1 MRNLHMKSHLAI
13 LANLFIATLMTQ
25 AQIPE
30 TYQWSSVKFGG
41 GGFVTGVITCPT
53 EKNLIYA
60 RTDVGGAY
68 RWIEETQSW
77 KSISYA
83 VSPNQT
89 GLLCVESLA
98 IDPSE
103 PNKVYLFAGQ
113 GYFNNGLTAIL
124 ISSDYGE
131 TFKTVDVSSKFRANG
146 NNSGRANGERLAVD
160 PNKGSILFCG
170 TRDKGLFKSIDS
182 GLTWVKVSGFPITTT
197 TNGNGICVVEFDA
210 ASSTKGNPTQT
221 IYAAVSRSGADNIFV
236 SYDAGET
243 WNPISGNP
251 TTYMP
256 QHCLLTKD
264 FLYVTYADAE
274 GPGTPKGEGAVWK
287 YDLKN
292 NVWKDISPAN
302 HSYGGISIDR
312 SNPLNIAVSTYGK
325 WQSQTWIPGVTP
337 YGDDLY
343 KSKDGGNTW
352 SKRLLG
358 NNLAKY
364 SEPDV
369 TWLKINSQMHWSG
382 DLEIDPFNPDRIFVI
397 SGNGIYT
404 SSNFSATVSNWRMA
418 VNGLEE
424 TVVMDVITI
433 PGGPTLTVMGDYC
446 GATYSDIS
454 KYGIQHNPSGGSSTA
469 LDYAGSAK
477 CIVRSGSE
485 ITVNGIKGA
494 LLFSLDEGK
503 TWKLIPSE
511 KTGLTKPEQ
520 GYPAVNADGSIIA
533 WSVGSAVYYTI
544 DKGLTW
550 NTFPGITAKYR
561 VTADKV
567 DKNVFYIST
576 GPSFQ
581 TFVWNGNGFDLS
593 NTLKISGVNSLSQC
607 PRAVPGFEG
616 DVWVSAGNSGLYRI
630 TNKGVNSAR
639 ISAITNCT
647 AVEFGKAAPG
657 KTYPSV
663 YIWGKTTAS
672 SPIGIY
678 RSDDTGQS
686 WVQINNDQHQF
697 GGLAN
702 GGFVK
707 GDMNVYGRVFMSN
720 AGLGLIFGDINSST
734 SIGNV
739 PENSSNLS
747 SVYPNPFKQQFTISK
762 DNCSFTYRI
771 ISIAGNVME
780 SGRATGSVTA
790 GQKLNNGLYFLEIN
804 SGDRKNKEI
813 YQIVR
818 QGNQ

>member
-1 MRNLHMKSHLAI
+1 MRTR
-13 LANLFIATLMTQ
+13 FITSIFTMLLYSVPYTTLVN
-25 AQIPE
+25 AQIPD
-30 TYQWSSVKFGG
+30 TYQWNSVKFGG
-41 GGFVTGVITCPT
+41 GGFVTGIITCPT

-68 RWIEETQSW
+68 RWVEETQSW

-83 VSPNQT
+83 ISPNQT
-89 GLLCVESLA
+89 GLLCIESLA

-103 PNKVYLFAGQ
+103 TNKVYLYAGQ

-124 ISSDYGE
+124 ISNDYGE
-131 TFKTVDVSSKFRANG
+131 TFKTVDVSSKFKASG
-146 NNSGRANGERLAVD
+146 NNPGRANGERLAVD

-170 TRDKGLFKSIDS
+170 TRDKGLFKSTDS
-182 GLTWVKVSGFPITTT
+182 GLSWAKVSGFPVTTT

-221 IYAAVSRSGADNIFV
+221 IYAAVSRADADNIFV
-236 SYDAGET
+236 SNDAGET
-243 WNPISGNP
+243 WNPVSGNP

-256 QHCLLTKD
+256 QHFQLSNG
-264 FLYVTYADAE
+264 FLYVTYADGE
-274 GPGTPKGEGAVWK
+274 GPMTPKGQGAVWK
-287 YDLKN
+287 YTIQDKS
-292 NVWKDISPAN
+292 WKDISPAN
-302 HSYGGISIDR
+302 QSFGGISADR
-312 SNPLNIAVSTYGK
+312 SNPQNIAVSTYGI
-325 WQSQTWIPGVTP
+325 WMSQKWIPGSEP
-337 YGDDLY
+337 WGDDIY
-343 KSKDGGNTW
+343 KSKDGGNSW
-352 SKRLLG
+352 GKRLLG
-358 NNLAKY
+358 NSLAKY

-369 TWLKINSQMHWSG
+369 TWLKTNSQLHWAG
-382 DLEIDPFNPDRIFVI
+382 DIEIDPFNPDRIFVI

-404 SSNFSATVSNWRMA
+404 SSNFSAQPSNWRMA

-424 TVVMDVITI
+424 TVVLDVITI
-433 PGGPTLTVMGDYC
+433 PNGPTLTVMGDYC
-446 GATYSDIS
+446 GATYTDVN
-454 KYGIQHNPSGGSSTA
+454 KYGIRHNPSGGTSTA

-494 LLFSLDEGK
+494 LLYSLDDGK
-503 TWKLIPSE
+503 TWKLIPSA
-511 KTGLTKPEQ
+511 KTGLTKPES

-533 WSVGSAVYYTI
+533 WSVGNAVYYTT

-550 NTFPGITAKYR
+550 NTFPGVTAKYR

-576 GPSFQ
+576 GPSFL
-581 TFVWNGNGFDLS
+581 TFVWNGTGFDLS
-593 NTLKISGVNSLSQC
+593 NTLKISGVSSLSQW

-630 TNKGVNSAR
+630 TNKGVSSAK
-639 ISAITNCT
+639 ITAITNCT

-657 KTYPSV
+657 KTYPSI

-672 SPIGIY
+672 APIGIY

-686 WVQINNDQHQF
+686 WVRINDDQHQF

-720 AGLGLIFGDINSST
+720 AGLGLIYGDLNSST

-739 PENSSNLS
+739 PENSSKLTS
-747 SVYPNPFKQQFTISK
+747 IYPNPFNQQFTISK
-762 DNCSFTYRI
+762 ANCSFTYQI
-771 ISIAGNVME
+771 YSITGTILE
-780 SGRATGSVTA
+780 SGSGKGSVTA
-790 GQKLNNGLYFLEIN
+790 GQKLNNGLYLLETN
-804 SGDRKNKEI
+804 SIEGNQREVSRIIK
-813 YQIVR
+813 
-818 QGNQ
+818 QGN